1 MTPRNQLY
9 TSIAGTI
16 LVALCCFTPVLVVA
30 LAAVGLAT
38 ITSYLDLVLLP
49 ALATLIIAMWISY
62 KRYARTRG

>member
-1 MTPRNQLY
+1 MSNGDGL
-9 TSIAGTI
+9 AGG
-16 LVALCCFTPVLVVA
+16 AKKPVEKAMILVVA

-49 ALATLIIAMWISY
+49 ALATLIIVTWISY